1 MRGLSLTARL
11 SLLFALAA
19 ALVLLAVGWVVARS
33 VEHHFLEMDQQ
44 EIRGKVA
51 LVRNLL
57 ARSST
62 PEALAA
68 LPRQLEAA
76 LVGHH
81 GLAVRVQGP
90 DGAPWFS
97 TAGVQVPASA
107 LAAVPSV
114 REHWVE
120 WREGGRAFRGLA
132 AGAPSGLPGSATYRV
147 AIALDISHH
156 QDFMAG
162 FRRTL
167 VAAMTLAALVTA
179 ALGWA
184 ATRAGL
190 TPLRRVTALAASLDA
205 NRLDARLPQIRVPPE
220 IETLVLAFNAML
232 ARLEDSFRRLSE
244 FSGDIAHELR
254 TPIGNLMVQTQVAL
268 SEARD
273 IEEYREVLYSSLEEY
288 ERMAQMVGDMLF
300 LAQADNGQL
309 RPSTAPVDLAA
320 EVRAL
325 FDYLD
330 AWAEERGVRLVL
342 EGGGRPVLG
351 DRLMLRRALS
361 NLLTNGIRHT
371 PPGAEVRVR
380 LSDEGR
386 VTRISVENPGEPI
399 PPEHLPR
406 LFDRFYRLDPAR
418 RREAEGAGLGLA
430 IVKSI
435 VDAHGGRI
443 AVASDGQGTRF
454 SIALAGA
461 QTPGLREPGGVA

>member
-1 MRGLSLTARL
+1 MRVLSLTARL

-19 ALVLLAVGWVVARS
+19 ALVLLGLGWVAARS
-33 VEHHFLEMDQQ
+33 VEHHFLKMDQQ
-44 EIRGKVA
+44 EIEGKLA

-57 ARSST
+57 AKADT
-62 PEALAA
+62 PEALARV
-68 LPRQLEAA
+68 PPQLAEA

-81 GLAVRVQGP
+81 GLAVQVLAP
-90 DGAPWFS
+90 DAVPWF
-97 TAGVQVPASA
+97 TTPGVQVPAA
-107 LAAVPSV
+107 ELGAAGPD
-114 REHWVE
+114 RPHWVE
-120 WREGGRAFRGLA
+120 WGERGRSFRGLA
-132 AGAPSGLPGSATYRV
+132 AGARTGLPGAATYRV

-167 VAAMTLAALVTA
+167 AVAMALAALAAA
-179 ALGWA
+179 ALGWV

-190 TPLRRVTALAASLDA
+190 GPLRRVTALAASLDA
-205 NRLDARLPQIRVPPE
+205 NRLDARLPERRVPAE
-220 IETLVLAFNAML
+220 IETLVQAFNAML
-232 ARLEDSFRRLSE
+232 ARLQDSFRRLSE

-254 TPIGNLMVQTQVAL
+254 TPIGTLMVQTQVAL

-273 IEEYREVLYSSLEEY
+273 VEQYREVLYSSLEEY
-288 ERMAQMVGDMLF
+288 ERMAQMVADMLF

-330 AWAEERGVRLVL
+330 AWAEERGVRLAL
-342 EGGGRPVLG
+342 EGAAQPVPG

-361 NLLTNGIRHT
+361 NLLTNAIRHS
-371 PPGAEVRVR
+371 PAGAEVRVR
-380 LSDEGR
+380 LSDEGEL
-386 VTRISVENPGEPI
+386 TRLSVENSGEPI

-418 RREAEGAGLGLA
+418 RRQAEGAGLGLA

-443 AVASDGQGTRF
+443 AVASDGEGTRF
-454 SIALAGA
+454 AIALTRA
-461 QTPGLREPGGVA
+461 QT

>member
-1 MRGLSLTARL
+1 LRVLSLTARL

-44 EIRGKVA
+44 EMEGKLA

-57 ARSST
+57 AKADT
-62 PEALAA
+62 PEALARV
-68 LPRQLEAA
+68 PPQLAEA
-76 LVGHH
+76 LVGHQ
-81 GLAVRVQGP
+81 GLAVQVLAP
-90 DGAPWFS
+90 DAVPWF
-97 TAGVQVPASA
+97 TTPGVQVPAA
-107 LAAVPSV
+107 ELGAAGPD
-114 REHWVE
+114 RPHWVE
-120 WREGGRAFRGLA
+120 WGERGRSFRGLA
-132 AGAPSGLPGSATYRV
+132 AGARTGLPGAATYRV

-167 VAAMTLAALVTA
+167 AVAMALAALAAA
-179 ALGWA
+179 ALGWV

-190 TPLRRVTALAASLDA
+190 GPLRRVTALAASLDA
-205 NRLDARLPQIRVPPE
+205 NRLDARLPESRVPAE
-220 IETLVLAFNAML
+220 IETLVQAFNAML
-232 ARLEDSFRRLSE
+232 ARLQDSFRRLSE

-254 TPIGNLMVQTQVAL
+254 TPIGTLMVQTQVAL

-273 IEEYREVLYSSLEEY
+273 VEQYREVLYSSLEEY
-288 ERMAQMVGDMLF
+288 ERMAQMVADMLF

-342 EGGGRPVLG
+342 EGSAAPVTG

-361 NLLTNGIRHT
+361 NLLTNAIRHS
-371 PPGAEVRVR
+371 PAGAEVRVR
-380 LSDEGR
+380 LGDEAEL
-386 VTRISVENPGEPI
+386 TRISVENAGEPI
-399 PPEHLPR
+399 PPEHLPW

-418 RREAEGAGLGLA
+418 RRQAEGAGLGLA

-443 AVASDGQGTRF
+443 AVASDGEGTRF
-454 SIALAGA
+454 AIVLARA
-461 QTPGLREPGGVA
+461 PA

>member
-1 MRGLSLTARL
+1 MTVLSLTARL

-44 EIRGKVA
+44 EIEGKLA

-57 ARSST
+57 AKADT
-62 PEALAA
+62 PEALARV
-68 LPRQLEAA
+68 PPQLAEA

-81 GLAVRVQGP
+81 GLAVQVLAP
-90 DGAPWFS
+90 DAVPWF
-97 TAGVQVPASA
+97 TTPGVQVPAA
-107 LAAVPSV
+107 ELGAAGPD
-114 REHWVE
+114 RPHWVE
-120 WREGGRAFRGLA
+120 WGERGRSFRGLA
-132 AGAPSGLPGSATYRV
+132 AGARTGLPGAATYRV

-167 VAAMTLAALVTA
+167 AVAMALAALAAA
-179 ALGWA
+179 ALGWV

-190 TPLRRVTALAASLDA
+190 GPLRRVTALAASLDA
-205 NRLDARLPQIRVPPE
+205 NRLDARLPESRVPAE
-220 IETLVLAFNAML
+220 IETLVQAFNAML
-232 ARLEDSFRRLSE
+232 ARLQDSFRRLSE

-254 TPIGNLMVQTQVAL
+254 TPIGTLMVQTQVAL

-273 IEEYREVLYSSLEEY
+273 VEQYREVLYSSLEEY
-288 ERMAQMVGDMLF
+288 ERMAQMVADMLF

-342 EGGGRPVLG
+342 EGSAAPVTG

-361 NLLTNGIRHT
+361 NLLTNAIRHS
-371 PPGAEVRVR
+371 PAGAEVRVR
-380 LSDEGR
+380 LGDEAEL
-386 VTRISVENPGEPI
+386 TRISVENAGEPI
-399 PPEHLPR
+399 PPEHLPW

-418 RREAEGAGLGLA
+418 RRQAEGAGLGLA

-443 AVASDGQGTRF
+443 AVASDGEGTRF
-454 SIALAGA
+454 AIVLARA
-461 QTPGLREPGGVA
+461 PA